1 MESSSQC
8 LLLLSV
14 SLLFIW
20 LLASHVPGF
29 PHHTHLFFA
38 EIWKRPLMSMHIR
51 FLPFVLG
58 FCSFFFL
65 RIVWRIRSHA
75 NCNHHPD
82 SPGPMVLIS
91 TTLLAHRTLRP
102 VLASGNPDCLV
113 PWSVC
118 NKMSR
123 QITDNHQTKN
133 KTAVNKKPSQTK
145 PKPRHP
151 KPTKWYYY
159 QRRGT

>member
-1 MESSSQC
+1 MESFSQC
-8 LLLLSV
+8 LLLLFV

-20 LLASHVPGF
+20 RLASHVPGF

-38 EIWKRPLMSMHIR
+38 EIWKRPLMSYAYQ
-51 FLPFVLG
+51 VLAICCG
-58 FCSFFFL
+58 ILQFL

-102 VLASGNPDCLV
+102 VRASGNPDCLV

-118 NKMSR
+118 DKMSR

-145 PKPRHP
+145 PKPRNP

-159 QRRGT
+159 HRRGT